1 MSNAVVKLLYPSCV
15 LLNCDL
21 KTSDE
26 VIQAIGN
33 QLFEAGFVKDSFIQA
48 AIERESS
55 MPTGL
60 PLSGGINA
68 AIPHTEIDHVLKP
81 CIGMAT
87 LKNEVEFQNMI
98 SPQEKVPVR
107 LVFLLALEQP
117 KAQIEMLQEV
127 ANILQNPTLVKK
139 LIEQKTFKEII
150 KTLEE
155 A

>member
-1 MSNAVVKLLYPSCV
+1 MSNAVAKLLYPSCV
-15 LLNCDL
+15 LLNYDL

-60 PLSGGINA
+60 PLSGDINA

-139 LIEQKTFKEII
+139 LIEQKTFKGII
-150 KTLEE
+150 ETLEE